1 MRPGIDKEVVEMAIK
16 NENKTGPQAITRP
29 TRSVGRRWLLKGLA
43 ATGAV
48 AGIGPWVVRDARSS
62 SGEIALL
69 MRAYHLPKIFLD
81 RFEKQTGIK
90 VRFTSFGS
98 DAELLAKVKATKGLG
113 FDLVSPASPSAK
125 HWEPLNLL
133 QAFDMKKVPLDRV
146 EPALLKVSTDNWMRG
161 GDNYHLPYLWST
173 EALAWR
179 TDKWTSKNGDLSYG
193 DLWRPE
199 MKGNVMGSAGS
210 MMIGIGLFLDATGK
224 LPSKRLLDTYKN
236 EATMRK
242 IWSEILKFAVERKSW
257 VRLFW
262 KDADS
267 QTSGFMHNSVVLGQT
282 WAGPPIRLK
291 TGGKPVTY
299 MAPKEGALSWIDGLS
314 IPAGAKN
321 IPQIYEF
328 LKFAYQPSSGG
339 LLGTNTGY
347 NPVSKGAS
355 QYLTPATKQSVADAF
370 PKDALDKLWWIPP
383 EPIWYAAALAEFR
396 DKFVA
401 A

>member
-1 MRPGIDKEVVEMAIK
+1 
-16 NENKTGPQAITRP
+16 
-29 TRSVGRRWLLKGLA
+29 
-43 ATGAV
+43 
-48 AGIGPWVVRDARSS
+48 
-62 SGEIALL
+62 
-69 MRAYHLPKIFLD
+69 
-81 RFEKQTGIK
+81 
-90 VRFTSFGS
+90 
-98 DAELLAKVKATKGLG
+98 
-113 FDLVSPASPSAK
+113 
-125 HWEPLNLL
+125 
-133 QAFDMKKVPLDRV
+133 
-146 EPALLKVSTDNWMRG
+146 
-161 GDNYHLPYLWST
+161 
-173 EALAWR
+173 
-179 TDKWTSKNGDLSYG
+179 
-193 DLWRPE
+193 
-199 MKGNVMGSAGS
+199 
-210 MMIGIGLFLDATGK
+210 
-224 LPSKRLLDTYKN
+224 
-236 EATMRK
+236 
-242 IWSEILKFAVERKSW
+242 
-257 VRLFW
+257 
-262 KDADS
+262 
-267 QTSGFMHNSVVLGQT
+267 
-282 WAGPPIRLK
+282 LK